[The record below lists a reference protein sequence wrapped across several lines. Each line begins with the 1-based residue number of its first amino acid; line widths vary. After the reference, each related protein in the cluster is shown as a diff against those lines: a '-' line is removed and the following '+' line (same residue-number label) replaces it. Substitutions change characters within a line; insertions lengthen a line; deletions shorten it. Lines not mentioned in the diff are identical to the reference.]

1 MAGGGSVARRK
12 VRSLLDSGAMVEVVS
27 PDVDEKIRAWTENE
41 SLKIITDH
49 YQTSYLEGAFLVV
62 AATDDKEVN
71 RKIGADAHKRNIL
84 CNIVDNPDLSDF
96 IVPAVARRNGIAVAV
111 STSGKSPA
119 LARRLK
125 DLILRQLPE
134 SYVVLNDILGA
145 LRSHQA
151 MKQGASSDHKELWRA
166 ILDSPILEKIAD
178 GSTHEVESIL
188 SNILGQKV
196 TLEELKVNLH
206 QGGLTE

>member
-1 MAGGGSVARRK
+1 MARRK
-12 VRSLLDSGAMVEVVS
+12 VRSLLNSGAVVEVVS
-27 PDVDEKIRAWTENE
+27 PDVGEEIRAWAGNE
-41 SLKIITDH
+41 SLKIVPDL
-49 YQTSYLEGAFLVV
+49 YQPHHLDGAFLVV

-71 RKIGADAHKRNIL
+71 QRIGADARQRNIL

-96 IVPAVARRNGIAVAV
+96 IVPAVARRDGIAVAV

-125 DLILRQLPE
+125 DLILHQLPE
-134 SYVVLNDILGA
+134 SYVILNEILGA

-151 MKQGASSDHKELWRA
+151 LEQGTSSDHKELWEA
-166 ILDSPILEKIAD
+166 ILDSPILDAIAHGD
-178 GSTHEVESIL
+178 TRGVESIL
-188 SNILGQKV
+188 SKIIGQKV

-206 QGGLTE
+206 QGGQTE